1 MVNRASRAATREIVR
16 SVLAADGA
24 CPASAF
30 VEDGLFVT
38 AAAERPGRRRY
49 PQAAKP
55 LGVVTMG
62 RGVVVSCH
70 LTWIASLRERLGD
83 RSREAIFS
91 APTITELT
99 QFVAH
104 EGEALLGPALGHV
117 CAEEAFR
124 PAVDPEGVIF
134 GVVEGKD
141 VFDLYQHPGF
151 EYALSYDPDHL
162 RPDVAAAVARRAGRI
177 IGIAGMSA
185 DCDAL
190 WQIGIAVVA
199 EERGAGIGR
208 ALVGRLT
215 ELAFRRN
222 RVPFYTADVGNVRSH
237 ALAASLGYW
246 PAWVEI
252 FARERSSA

>member
-1 MVNRASRAATREIVR
+1 MLWWHGAIVSCRDSASEKAVVARLRIAMVNRPSRAATREIVR

-70 LTWIASLRERLGD
+70 LTWIAALRARLGD

-91 APTITELT
+91 APTITELA

-104 EGEALLGPALGHV
+104 EGEVLLGPALSHA
-117 CAEEAFR
+117 CAEETFR
-124 PAVDPEGVIF
+124 PAVDP
-134 GVVEGKD
+134 
-141 VFDLYQHPGF
+141 
-151 EYALSYDPDHL
+151 
-162 RPDVAAAVARRAGRI
+162 
-177 IGIAGMSA
+177 
-185 DCDAL
+185 
-190 WQIGIAVVA
+190 
-199 EERGAGIGR
+199 
-208 ALVGRLT
+208 
-215 ELAFRRN
+215 
-222 RVPFYTADVGNVRSH
+222 ADVIISV
-237 ALAASLGYW
+237 
-246 PAWVEI
+246 
-252 FARERSSA
+252 